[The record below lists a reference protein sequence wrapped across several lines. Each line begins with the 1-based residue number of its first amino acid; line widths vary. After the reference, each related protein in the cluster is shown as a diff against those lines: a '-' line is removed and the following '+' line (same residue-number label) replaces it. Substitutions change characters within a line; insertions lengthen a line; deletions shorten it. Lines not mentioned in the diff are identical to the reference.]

1 VINIVAVSAYG
12 VDIIQIMLSGTAF
25 YDILTQINVALAI
38 LRGIV
43 WGCQVFSFSF
53 LLFSTWKIRQLMMSH
68 SALQRQIDK
77 KMVRFML
84 VCIGVI
90 LLAYVS
96 IYTVLLIFYVDPNI
110 HSISKKEEDL

>member
-12 VDIIQIMLSGTAF
+12 VDIIQIMMSGSAF